1 MSIFAAAFRRSK
13 FIEGFVK
20 QEMLCMA
27 VFGRE
32 GEFWLRDR
40 GKERLRGE

>member
-20 QEMLCMA
+20 QEMLWRFLA
-27 VFGRE
+27 GKGSFG
-32 GEFWLRDR
+32 
-40 GKERLRGE
+40 